1 MCFGILQRSKIEA
14 LQKCHGNV
22 KCVSEFSVIHI
33 WVSEFECVLVMI
45 SSFHLHLE
53 TGVQNDAVTLI
64 TPQWQI
70 YSLRCFKRFLSLF
83 IVVFVRIIWCW
94 CFCWCQLWMV
104 GYNFF
109 SSYISHPLISYVFY
123 LHFILSYED
132 FFLVRAL
139 FPFAIIQS
147 LNSKRFPYFHS
158 FSKHF
163 RSLANIFEHWGCLA
177 LVVLISH
184 WMFIVYVILPSAHSG
199 HIR

>member
-109 SSYISHPLISYVFY
+109 SHIFR
-123 LHFILSYED
+123 ILSSHTFSIFTSFYHMRTFFWCARSSHSPLFRVWIRRD
-132 FFLVRAL
+132 FHIF
-139 FPFAIIQS
+139 I
-147 LNSKRFPYFHS
+147 YFQ
-158 FSKHF
+158 
-163 RSLANIFEHWGCLA
+163 NIFA
-177 LVVLISH
+177 LWRTFLSIGVVLRWLFWFPIECSSF
-184 WMFIVYVILPSAHSG
+184 MSFCPA
-199 HIR
+199 HIRAT